1 MIAGVL
7 RFVGGAGAW
16 RASYRTGRVA
26 PDFSGV
32 EFPTQVLQVSAD
44 SEHSS
49 LYGCGGLVRVTA
61 ENVEAGRIDLFSEGQ
76 VKWLGLIG

>member
-1 MIAGVL
+1 METLIYHWRMIAGVL

-44 SEHSS
+44 S
-49 LYGCGGLVRVTA
+49 
-61 ENVEAGRIDLFSEGQ
+61 
-76 VKWLGLIG
+76 